1 MYQGNARLQSWLL
14 KSLLIFRPRL
24 WTDQNHYTDLQT
36 KTAQNPYPLKRY
48 IHVHVSSIS
57 FNKEETTRLW
67 GQSFWLLVVSISYV
81 IVCHRVMHLW
91 NMRLTRKPKL
101 QWMPWMDQT
110 SLNKRL
116 LWIGRLSRDH
126 KKLLGKPWSCLI
138 YFFVF
143 TCYDFKIIVLMYNTT
158 SVSYFFAAISHQ
170 PRSIVY
176 VVCQCGTPLLFLFYL
191 ENQ

>member
-1 MYQGNARLQSWLL
+1 MYCSTKNIQAFQDTFSSCCKCNFKLAEANLLFCMLTCCEVMYQGNARLQSWLL

-101 QWMPWMDQT
+101 QWMP
-110 SLNKRL
+110 
-116 LWIGRLSRDH
+116 
-126 KKLLGKPWSCLI
+126 
-138 YFFVF
+138 
-143 TCYDFKIIVLMYNTT
+143 
-158 SVSYFFAAISHQ
+158 
-170 PRSIVY
+170 
-176 VVCQCGTPLLFLFYL
+176 
-191 ENQ
+191 